1 MINICDLIFRAKSLP
16 RLAGRGRRVCVTFA
30 LSALPRIEMV
40 EKRHSPRMENC
51 KQSFNQY
58 WIFNA
63 NAMQHNK
70 IPRRWCH
77 SKGHITIINI
87 HRFVYE
93 ASLTLF
99 SRMEKHRALLFFFF
113 FLRTEVVKKGSM
125 IQVPTLVADSFKM
138 LLLLFSPEI
147 VVNAAS

>member
-113 FLRTEVVKKGSM
+113 FENRGGKKRFDDPGSNVSGR
-125 IQVPTLVADSFKM
+125 QF
-138 LLLLFSPEI
+138 
-147 VVNAAS
+147 

>member
-16 RLAGRGRRVCVTFA
+16 RLADREKGMCNVRAFGVAT
-30 LSALPRIEMV
+30 MV

-77 SKGHITIINI
+77 SKGRITIVNI

-99 SRMEKHRALLFFFF
+99 SRMEKHRALLFF
-113 FLRTEVVKKGSM
+113 
-125 IQVPTLVADSFKM
+125 
-138 LLLLFSPEI
+138 
-147 VVNAAS
+147 

>member
-16 RLAGRGRRVCVTFA
+16 RLAGRERRVCVTFA

-99 SRMEKHRALLFFFF
+99 SRMEKHRALLFFF
-113 FLRTEVVKKGSM
+113 LRTEVVKKGSM

>member
-16 RLAGRGRRVCVTFA
+16 RLAGRERRVCVTFA

-113 FLRTEVVKKGSM
+113 FENRGGKKRFDDPGSNVSGR
-125 IQVPTLVADSFKM
+125 QF
-138 LLLLFSPEI
+138 
-147 VVNAAS
+147 

>member
-113 FLRTEVVKKGSM
+113 LRTEVVKKGSM